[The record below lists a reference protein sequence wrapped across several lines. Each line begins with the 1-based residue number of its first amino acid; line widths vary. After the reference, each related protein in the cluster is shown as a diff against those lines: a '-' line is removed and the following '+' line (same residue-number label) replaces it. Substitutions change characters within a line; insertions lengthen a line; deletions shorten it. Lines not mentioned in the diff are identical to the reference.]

1 MQTKKERDMKRVL
14 TLLAVGVALLMVFGC
29 SDSPAPTNSTIDMSE
44 VQLVVRPQFVDTR
57 PQATIQQFTMQAT
70 PNYIL
75 YKKPPPPPPDTGT
88 ADPNPNPAHKYAY
101 VVGISD
107 YEGTAN
113 DLQFCD
119 EDAVAVKAYLQS
131 QGFTVRMDLD
141 GAATADGITAGLD
154 WLAASAEP
162 GDEIA
167 FAYSGHGAKA
177 PTYGSSLISAD
188 LYYITH
194 GYVMERINGANCS
207 KKHIGIDAC
216 VVGDFHEDCETGSIM
231 ATASTRT
238 FSYDAPDLEHGAWT
252 YYWLYG
258 AEVVGLEYAEDIAT
272 YAEDGMA
279 DWASTY
285 KLKVTPAHTDMYTGM
300 MDL

>member
-1 MQTKKERDMKRVL
+1 MKRVL
-14 TLLAVGVALLMVFGC
+14 TLLGVGVALLMVFGC
-29 SDSPAPTNSTIDMSE
+29 SDSPVPTNSTHDMSN
-44 VQLVVRPQFVDTR
+44 VQLVVRPQFVDSR

-75 YKKPPPPPPDTGT
+75 YKKPPKPDDPPPATGS

-113 DLQFCD
+113 DLQYCD
-119 EDAVAVKAYLQS
+119 EDAQGMKVYFQS
-131 QGFTVRMDLD
+131 QGFTVKVDMDRSAT
-141 GAATADGITAGLD
+141 AATITAGLD
-154 WLAASAEP
+154 WLLAVAQP

-177 PTYGSSLISAD
+177 PGAGSSLISTD
-188 LYYITH
+188 LYYVTH
-194 GYVMERINGANCS
+194 AYVMERINGANCT
-207 KKHIGIDAC
+207 KKHISLDAC
-216 VVGDFHEDCETGSIM
+216 VIGDFHGDCETGSIM

-238 FSYDAPDLEHGAWT
+238 NSYDAPTLKHGAWT
-252 YYWLYG
+252 YYWLEA
-258 AEVVGLEYAEDIAT
+258 AEDLNMPYAEDIAT

-279 DWASTY
+279 DWAAIY
-285 KLKVTPAHTDMYTGM
+285 HVKVSPKHTDKYTGM

>member
-1 MQTKKERDMKRVL
+1 MKRIL
-14 TLLAVGVALLMVFGC
+14 ALFAVGAALLMVFGC
-29 SDSPAPTNSTIDMSE
+29 SDSPAPTSSMPDMSN

-57 PQATIQQFTMQAT
+57 PDGVIESFTMQAS
-70 PNYIL
+70 PSYLL
-75 YKKPPPPPPDTGT
+75 YKKPPSPPPDTGS

-119 EDAVAVKAYLQS
+119 DDAQDMKAYFQS

-141 GAATADGITAGLD
+141 GAATADAITAGLD
-154 WLAASAEP
+154 WLLASAEP

-177 PTYGSSLISAD
+177 PGYGSSIISAD
-188 LYYITH
+188 LYYVTH
-194 GYVMERINGANCS
+194 GYVMERINGANCT
-207 KKHIGIDAC
+207 KKHVSLDAC
-216 VVGDFHEDCETGSIM
+216 VVGDFHADCETGSII
-231 ATASTRT
+231 ATASTNT

-258 AEVVGLEYAEDIAT
+258 AEVEDLPYAEDIAS
-272 YAEDGMA
+272 YAEAGMKA
-279 DWASTY
+279 WAAVY
-285 KLKVTPAHTDMYTGM
+285 HLKVTPKHTDMYTGM